1 MTTTAVAI
9 EGRIDTLRVAVPAIR
24 GHVHLRV
31 DGVPVLGE
39 FEDPAV
45 IRCLRGVHEQ
55 GLHAIVG
62 VLADARGDGHFS
74 WLIAPQGPCVPPRTY
89 QNEWRKGRR
98 QIGIGLAVAG
108 VALAAAWWLGV
119 ASFPRTLLMT
129 LALAVALVA
138 LALSWL
144 TAQSLWS
151 NRRHRHAILQSEA
164 QYRECLQHHPQ
175 AQQPAQ
181 NGSFATAMSAPP
193 AKPAKPAFKYPG
205 KRRGR

>member
-1 MTTTAVAI
+1 MAI

-31 DGVPVLGE
+31 DGVPVRGE

-45 IRCLRGVHEQ
+45 IRSLSSVQQH

-62 VLADARGDGHFS
+62 ILADARGDGHFS

-89 QNEWRKGRR
+89 QNESRKGQR
-98 QIGIGLAVAG
+98 QIGIGLAVTG

-138 LALSWL
+138 LALSCL
-144 TAQSLWS
+144 TAQALWS

-164 QYRECLQHHPQ
+164 QYRECLQNHPQ
-175 AQQPAQ
+175 AQQHTQ
-181 NGSFATAMSAPP
+181 NATFATALSATS
-193 AKPAKPAFKYPG
+193 ARPAKPAFKYPG